1 MLQPPVVGEFGGLG
15 IDAGGEPREIGGAQ
29 RGGFLDHRAIDRQAS
44 SAAALRFSLHA
55 NEGGLGE
62 LFTKKSPE
70 ELAYPKRE

>member
-1 MLQPPVVGEFGGLG
+1 
-15 IDAGGEPREIGGAQ
+15 
-29 RGGFLDHRAIDRQAS
+29 
-44 SAAALRFSLHA
+44 LRFSLHA